1 MALPVITVEVAKT
14 MILRY
19 SRQLGLGSL
28 VLFAALT
35 TSAGIASAQPQGT
48 PTKPEVLRNLAEAQS
63 VPGPGVDAGQVRNQ
77 LMEIFQQ
84 YPPSVRE
91 VLQLDPVLMSNANY
105 LTLYPRLAAFL
116 SQHPEVAHNPVF
128 FIGLPDEYNRNSRV
142 AESFGRSMERIVTP
156 MMVAGTVIAMIGIL
170 AWVIRA
176 IMNHRRW
183 LRVSKLQTDMQNKL
197 LERFT
202 SNEEMLGF
210 IQTSAG
216 QRFLESASLAAEPEP
231 RVLSAPVGRMLW
243 SIQLGIVIL
252 VAGVG
257 LQIVSYKLSNYEDAV
272 TGFQVVGGIVIALGI
287 GFILSSLGSYLI
299 SRRLGLMDPS
309 PSPPAK

>member
-1 MALPVITVEVAKT
+1 MT
-14 MILRY
+14 MIFRHLVRPV
-19 SRQLGLGSL
+19 LWGL
-28 VLFAALT
+28 VLIAVLT
-35 TSAGIASAQPQGT
+35 GSAGVAGAQDPEAV
-48 PTKPEVLRNLAEAQS
+48 TKQELLRNLAQAQAQ
-63 VPGPGVDAGQVRNQ
+63 VAQGLNADAGQIRNQ
-77 LMEIFQQ
+77 LMGIFQQ

-105 LTLYPRLAAFL
+105 LALYPKLAAFL

-128 FIGLPDEYNRNSRV
+128 FIGLPENYEPRSRNE
-142 AESFGRSMERIVTP
+142 ESVGRSISYIIEPLALASVVIVLFS
-156 MMVAGTVIAMIGIL
+156 IL
-170 AWVIRA
+170 GWIIKG

-202 SNEEMLGF
+202 SNEEMLAF

-216 QRFLESASLAAEPEP
+216 QRFLESASVATEPGP
-231 RVLSAPVGRMLW
+231 RTLSAPVGRILW

-257 LQIVSYKLSNYEDAV
+257 LEMVSYKLSNYADAV
-272 TGFQVVGGIVIALGI
+272 TGFQVTGGIVIALGL
-287 GFILSSLGSYLI
+287 GFILSALGSFML

-309 PSPPAK
+309 PTPSIK

>member
-1 MALPVITVEVAKT
+1 MIFRHLVRPV
-14 MILRY
+14 LW
-19 SRQLGLGSL
+19 GL
-28 VLFAALT
+28 VLMAALT
-35 TSAGIASAQPQGT
+35 GSAGVAGAQDPEAV
-48 PTKPEVLRNLAEAQS
+48 TKQELLRNLAQAQAQ
-63 VPGPGVDAGQVRNQ
+63 VAQGLNADAGQIRNQ
-77 LMEIFQQ
+77 LMGIFQQ

-105 LTLYPRLAAFL
+105 LALYPKLAAFL

-128 FIGLPDEYNRNSRV
+128 FIGLPENYEPRSRNE
-142 AESFGRSMERIVTP
+142 ESVGRSISYIIEPLALASVVIVLFS
-156 MMVAGTVIAMIGIL
+156 IL
-170 AWVIRA
+170 GWIIKG

-202 SNEEMLGF
+202 SNEEMLAF

-216 QRFLESASLAAEPEP
+216 QRFLESASVATEPGP
-231 RVLSAPVGRMLW
+231 RTLSAPVGRILW

-257 LQIVSYKLSNYEDAV
+257 LEMVSYKLSNYADAV
-272 TGFQVVGGIVIALGI
+272 TGFQVTGGIVIALGL
-287 GFILSSLGSYLI
+287 GFILSALGSFML

-309 PSPPAK
+309 PTPSIK

>member
-1 MALPVITVEVAKT
+1 MT
-14 MILRY
+14 MTFRH
-19 SRQLGLGSL
+19 SRQLTLRSL
-28 VLFAALT
+28 ILIAALT
-35 TSAGIASAQPQGT
+35 GSAGVAVAQAPD
-48 PTKPEVLRNLAEAQS
+48 PVTKQDLTKQDLLRNLAEAQAAQ
-63 VPGPGVDAGQVRNQ
+63 GLNADAGQIRNQ
-77 LMEIFQQ
+77 LMGIFQQ

-105 LTLYPRLAAFL
+105 LALYPRLAAFL
-116 SQHPEVAHNPVF
+116 SQHPEIAHNPVF
-128 FIGLPDEYNRNSRV
+128 FIGLPEQYENRPRDD
-142 AESFGRSMERIVTP
+142 ESFGRNMERIIDP
-156 MMVAGTVIAMIGIL
+156 LMVAAVIISLIGIL

-202 SNEEMLGF
+202 SNEEMLAF

-216 QRFLESASLAAEPEP
+216 QRFLESASVAAEPGP
-231 RVLSAPVGRMLW
+231 RALSAPVGRMLW

-257 LQIVSYKLSNYEDAV
+257 LEIVSYQLSRYADAV
-272 TGFQVVGGIVIALGI
+272 TAFQVTGGIVIALGI
-287 GFILSSLGSYLI
+287 GFILSALGSYVL

-309 PSPPAK
+309 PTPSIK

>member
-1 MALPVITVEVAKT
+1 
-14 MILRY
+14 MILI
-19 SRQLGLGSL
+19 
-28 VLFAALT
+28 AALT
-35 TSAGIASAQPQGT
+35 ASAGIASAQPQGT

>member
-1 MALPVITVEVAKT
+1 MT
-14 MILRY
+14 MIFRHLVRPV
-19 SRQLGLGSL
+19 LWGL
-28 VLFAALT
+28 VLMAALT
-35 TSAGIASAQPQGT
+35 GSAGVAGAQDPEAV
-48 PTKPEVLRNLAEAQS
+48 TKQELLRNLAQAQAQ
-63 VPGPGVDAGQVRNQ
+63 VAQGLNADAGQIRNQ
-77 LMEIFQQ
+77 LMGIFQQ

-105 LTLYPRLAAFL
+105 LALYPKLAAFL

-128 FIGLPDEYNRNSRV
+128 FIGLPENYEPRSRNE
-142 AESFGRSMERIVTP
+142 ESVGRSISYIIEPLALASVVIVLFS
-156 MMVAGTVIAMIGIL
+156 IL
-170 AWVIRA
+170 GWIIKG

-202 SNEEMLGF
+202 SNEEMLAF

-216 QRFLESASLAAEPEP
+216 QRFLESASVATEPGP
-231 RVLSAPVGRMLW
+231 RTLSAPVGRILW

-257 LQIVSYKLSNYEDAV
+257 LEMVSYKLSNYADAV
-272 TGFQVVGGIVIALGI
+272 TGFQVTGGIVIALGL
-287 GFILSSLGSYLI
+287 GFILSALGSFML

-309 PSPPAK
+309 PTPSIK

>member
-1 MALPVITVEVAKT
+1 MTMTFRHLVRPV
-14 MILRY
+14 LW
-19 SRQLGLGSL
+19 GL
-28 VLFAALT
+28 VLIAALT
-35 TSAGIASAQPQGT
+35 GSARVAGAQDPEAV
-48 PTKPEVLRNLAEAQS
+48 TKQELLRNLAQAQAQ
-63 VPGPGVDAGQVRNQ
+63 VAQGLNADAGQIRNQ
-77 LMEIFQQ
+77 LMGIFQQ

-105 LTLYPRLAAFL
+105 LALYPKLAAFL

-128 FIGLPDEYNRNSRV
+128 FIGLPENYEPRSRNE
-142 AESFGRSMERIVTP
+142 ESVGRSISYIIEPLALASVVIVLFS
-156 MMVAGTVIAMIGIL
+156 IL
-170 AWVIRA
+170 GWIIKG

-202 SNEEMLGF
+202 SNEEMLAF

-216 QRFLESASLAAEPEP
+216 QRFLESASVAAEPGP
-231 RVLSAPVGRMLW
+231 RTLSAPVGRILW

-257 LQIVSYKLSNYEDAV
+257 LEMVSYKLSNYADAV
-272 TGFQVVGGIVIALGI
+272 TGFQVTGGIVIALGL
-287 GFILSSLGSYLI
+287 GFILSALGSFML

-309 PSPPAK
+309 PTPSIK

>member
-1 MALPVITVEVAKT
+1 
-14 MILRY
+14 
-19 SRQLGLGSL
+19 
-28 VLFAALT
+28 
-35 TSAGIASAQPQGT
+35 
-48 PTKPEVLRNLAEAQS
+48 
-63 VPGPGVDAGQVRNQ
+63 
-77 LMEIFQQ
+77 
-84 YPPSVRE
+84 
-91 VLQLDPVLMSNANY
+91 MSNANY
-105 LTLYPRLAAFL
+105 LTLYPRLAAFI

-156 MMVAGTVIAMIGIL
+156 MMVAGVVIAMIGIL

-216 QRFLESASLAAEPEP
+216 QRFLESASVAAG
-231 RVLSAPVGRMLW
+231 RVRVRSAHRWVN
-243 SIQLGIVIL
+243 VL
-252 VAGVG
+252 VHATGHCGSCRGVS
-257 LQIVSYKLSNYEDAV
+257 VWKS
-272 TGFQVVGGIVIALGI
+272 
-287 GFILSSLGSYLI
+287 
-299 SRRLGLMDPS
+299 
-309 PSPPAK
+309 

>member
-1 MALPVITVEVAKT
+1 MTMTFRHSWQPVLWSVVLIGTLAGSVKVA
-14 MILRY
+14 
-19 SRQLGLGSL
+19 
-28 VLFAALT
+28 AAQDT
-35 TSAGIASAQPQGT
+35 DAA
-48 PTKPEVLRNLAEAQS
+48 TKQELLKNLAAAQAAQ
-63 VPGPGVDAGQVRNQ
+63 GLNADAGQVRNQ
-77 LMEIFQQ
+77 LMGVLQQ

-91 VLQLDPVLMSNANY
+91 VLQLDPVLMSNAKY
-105 LTLYPRLAAFL
+105 LELYPKLGVFL

-128 FIGLPDEYNRNSRV
+128 FLGLPEQYNNNNYRDD
-142 AESFGRSMERIVTP
+142 SFGRNMERIIDP
-156 MMVAGTVIAMIGIL
+156 LMVATVVISIVYIL

-183 LRVSKLQTDMQNKL
+183 LRMSKLQTDMQNKL

-216 QRFLESASLAAEPEP
+216 QRFLESASVSTEPGP

-243 SIQLGIVIL
+243 SIQLGTVVL
-252 VAGVG
+252 VAGIG
-257 LQIVSYKLSNYEDAV
+257 LQLVSYRLSQYEGAV
-272 TGFQVVGGIVIALGI
+272 AGFQVAAGLVIALGI
-287 GFILSSLGSYLI
+287 GFILSALGSYLL

-309 PSPPAK
+309 PAPPAK